1 MMVETENY
9 DSKSSNSYQ
18 SRIFQSSKEKKSPV
32 ILALDYNLEH
42 FENNNKKLFNKCK
55 EIISAT
61 SSKICAIKVNFHLLL
76 SLTNIQIVEL
86 NFFAHRF
93 NLQSIADLKL
103 NDIGNTN
110 MITINRL
117 QKLGF
122 DAVIVN
128 PFIGITEMK
137 FLTGHA
143 HSINFGVISLVYM
156 SHPSSSEGYGLDVVF
171 PHSNDF
177 HTYSTTSLPANSQF
191 LLLPDIDIDDKFEKK
206 DSNSFKKNIISMYR
220 LLYNYAYS
228 SGSDGI
234 VIGGTKD
241 EIIKEIS
248 QLNHNVPI
256 YSPGLIT
263 QGGLLNSA
271 INSGT
276 DYFIIGR
283 YIINSLSPVDTLNA
297 LLEEIRRSKKFN
309 YDT

>member
-1 MMVETENY
+1 
-9 DSKSSNSYQ
+9 
-18 SRIFQSSKEKKSPV
+18 
-32 ILALDYNLEH
+32 
-42 FENNNKKLFNKCK
+42 
-55 EIISAT
+55 
-61 SSKICAIKVNFHLLL
+61 
-76 SLTNIQIVEL
+76 
-86 NFFAHRF
+86 
-93 NLQSIADLKL
+93 
-103 NDIGNTN
+103 
-110 MITINRL
+110 
-117 QKLGF
+117 
-122 DAVIVN
+122 
-128 PFIGITEMK
+128 
-137 FLTGHA
+137 
-143 HSINFGVISLVYM
+143 M
-156 SHPSSSEGYGLDVVF
+156 SHPSSFEGYGLDVVF

-177 HTYSTTSLPANSQF
+177 HTDSTSLPANSQF
-191 LLLPDIDIDDKFEKK
+191 LLLPDVDIDDKFEKK
-206 DSNSFKKNIISMYR
+206 DSNSFKKDIISMYR